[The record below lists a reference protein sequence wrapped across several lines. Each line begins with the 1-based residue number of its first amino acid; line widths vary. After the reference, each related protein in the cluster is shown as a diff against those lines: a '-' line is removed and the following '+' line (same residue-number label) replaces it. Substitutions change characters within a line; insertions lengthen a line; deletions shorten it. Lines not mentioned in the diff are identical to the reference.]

1 MMYMLIHGG
10 DIELSQWIV
19 MFVVWGGIIAGLIYL
34 LGGFKK
40 RDDK

>member
-1 MMYMLIHGG
+1 MYGLFHGG

-19 MFVVWGGIIAGLIYL
+19 MFVFWGGIIAVLIYL
-34 LGGFKK
+34 VGGFKK